1 MVDYLVTRLLL
12 TVASVLLY
20 WGLLVLFNADLES
33 DAVKVGAAL
42 LVVGLPSWVLPEVK

>member
-1 MVDYLVTRLLL
+1 MLDYVVTRLVV
-12 TVASVLLY
+12 TVISVLLY

-42 LVVGLPSWVLPEVK
+42 LVVGVPCWVLPEVK